1 MECPGH
7 EPVELELK
15 YMKYD
20 PTVKSLVELRMN
32 TQGPM
37 KRQSL
42 TLKQATLLGLK
53 EREAVKI
60 DAVLKGIKNV
70 RVV

>member
-7 EPVELELK
+7 EPVEPELK

-37 KRQSL
+37 KRQFL
-42 TLKQATLLGLK
+42 TLKLS
-53 EREAVKI
+53 
-60 DAVLKGIKNV
+60 KNISAM
-70 RVV
+70 